1 MKKQAMLGVVLS
13 LVATLTVSAADSLL
27 MVVPVRQRTMDFA
40 FDVSRMKPVT
50 LVAYDTRNPGKPAL
64 NVWDREH
71 GIWEALSPEEYA
83 AGSFLPSSVKQ
94 VVIVGP
100 VKEMPAELE
109 KIAWAPVDRVTAL
122 SFSEMANKLD
132 ATLKFSGRQWQ
143 YLADEYG
150 FTIQDLNTDRR
161 RYGKYG
167 PPGQKS
173 KMPPKVET
181 ETVLPLPVTLPQ
193 ETPVE
198 VAPAPAPVT
207 GAVVAP
213 VAPAPVAAP
222 AVAAAPAAP
231 VPAPVQKPEN
241 K

>member
-1 MKKQAMLGVVLS
+1 MKKQAMIGMMLS

-64 NVWDREH
+64 SVWDREH
-71 GIWEALSPEEYA
+71 GTWEALSAGEYA
-83 AGSFLPSSVKQ
+83 AGSFLPSGVKQ
-94 VVIVGP
+94 VVIVGA

-109 KIAWAPVDRVTAL
+109 KIAWAPVDRVPVL
-122 SFSEMANKLD
+122 SFAEMANKLD
-132 ATLKFSGRQWQ
+132 ATLNFSASQWQ
-143 YLADEYG
+143 YLAGEYG
-150 FTIQDLNTDRR
+150 FTIQDLNADRR

-173 KMPPKVET
+173 NMPAKVET
-181 ETVLPLPVTLPQ
+181 ETVLPLPVALPQ
-193 ETPVE
+193 ETPAE
-198 VAPAPAPVT
+198 VAPVPAPVT

-222 AVAAAPAAP
+222 VVAAAPAAP
-231 VPAPVQKPEN
+231 APAPVQKPEN

>member
-1 MKKQAMLGVVLS
+1 MKKQAVLVMMLS
-13 LVATLTVSAADSLL
+13 LAAALTASAADSLL

-64 NVWDREH
+64 SVWDREH
-71 GIWEALSPEEYA
+71 GAWEALSAAEYA
-83 AGSFLPSSVKQ
+83 AGSFLPAGVKQ

-100 VKEMPAELE
+100 EKEMPADLE
-109 KIAWAPVDRVTAL
+109 KIAWAPVERVPL
-122 SFSEMANKLD
+122 ISFSDIANKLD
-132 ATLKFSGRQWQ
+132 ATLKFSVGQWQ
-143 YLADEYG
+143 YLADQYG
-150 FTIQDLNTDRR
+150 FKIQDMNAELR

-173 KMPPKVET
+173 HLPPKVET
-181 ETVLPLPVTLPQ
+181 ETVIPLPVVLPQ

-198 VAPAPAPVT
+198 VTSVPVAAPVVKP
-207 GAVVAP
+207 A
-213 VAPAPVAAP
+213 APAPVAAP
-222 AVAAAPAAP
+222 VAVAKPVAPA
-231 VPAPVQKPEN
+231 PAPVQKPEN